1 MAKAT
6 VNKIIS
12 FSCVDGP
19 GNRSAVFLQGCGFDC
34 RYCHNPE
41 TIHACIHCGEC
52 VKYCK
57 PGALTLV
64 EETVRQTDEQGVCCG
79 DAGVVC
85 FGGGVMPEVSDG
97 LPGLRSADRGTG
109 RKRVHYDITKC
120 VFCDE
125 CFRHCPHGASA
136 RTREL
141 TAEQVMQEV
150 RRNLPFIRGITVSG
164 GECTLWRDFL
174 LELLSLAKAEGL
186 GTLLDSNG
194 SYEFSKDSK
203 LMSVTDG
210 VMLDVKAWSREDH
223 LRVTGRDNACVLRN
237 LEWLAHAGKLAEV
250 RTVVVPELFDCRQ
263 TVREVSALLAELGCL
278 DARYKIIRYR
288 PMGVREQYK
297 DLTPPT
303 EDLLQ
308 ELTDIAAGYGLRDVV
323 IV

>member
-19 GNRSAVFLQGCGFDC
+19 GNRSAVFLQGCSFDC

-64 EETVRQTDEQGVCCG
+64 EECGQTQTDAETDIRCKVAECG
-79 DAGVVC
+79 K
-85 FGGGVMPEVSDG
+85 
-97 LPGLRSADRGTG
+97 G
-109 RKRVHYDITKC
+109 RTRVHYDIAKC

-141 TAEQVMQEV
+141 TAEQVMREV
-150 RRNLPFIRGITVSG
+150 RRNMPFIRGITVSG

-174 LELLSLAKAEGL
+174 TELLSLAKAEGL

-194 SYEFSKDSK
+194 SYEFSEDPE
-203 LMSVTDG
+203 LMAVTDG

-237 LEWLAHAGKLAEV
+237 LEWLAHEGKLTEV

-263 TVREVSALLAELGCL
+263 TVREVSALLASLACL

-297 DLTPPT
+297 GLTPPT
-303 EDLLQ
+303 EELLQ
-308 ELTDIAAGYGLRDVV
+308 ELAGVAAGYGLRDVV
-323 IV
+323 VI

>member
-52 VKYCK
+52 VKYCRT
-57 PGALTLV
+57 GALTLV
-64 EETVRQTDEQGVCCG
+64 EECDQTQTDAETDIGHK
-79 DAGVVC
+79 A
-85 FGGGVMPEVSDG
+85 
-97 LPGLRSADRGTG
+97 ADRGTG

-141 TAEQVMQEV
+141 TAEQVMCEV
-150 RRNLPFIRGITVSG
+150 RRNMPFIRGITVSG

-174 LELLSLAKAEGL
+174 TELLALARAEGL

-194 SYEFSKDSK
+194 SYEFSKDPE
-203 LMSVTDG
+203 LMAVTDG
-210 VMLDVKAWSREDH
+210 VMLDVKAWDREDH

-237 LEWLAHAGKLAEV
+237 LEWLARERKLTEV
-250 RTVVVPELFDCRQ
+250 RTVAVPELFDCRQ

-297 DLTPPT
+297 SLMPPT

-308 ELTDIAAGYGLRDVV
+308 ELAGIAAGYGLRDVV
-323 IV
+323 VI

>member
-12 FSCVDGP
+12 FSSVDGP
-19 GNRSAVFLQGCGFDC
+19 GNRTAVFLQGCGFDC

-64 EETVRQTDEQGVCCG
+64 EENVR
-79 DAGVVC
+79 A
-85 FGGGVMPEVSDG
+85 
-97 LPGLRSADRGTG
+97 ADQRTG

-141 TAEQVMQEV
+141 TAEQVMREV
-150 RRNLPFIRGITVSG
+150 RRNKPFIRGITVSG

-194 SYEFSKDSK
+194 SYAFSEDPE
-203 LMSVTDG
+203 LMAVTDG
-210 VMLDVKAWSREDH
+210 VMLDVKAWSREEH
-223 LRVTGRDNACVLRN
+223 LRVTGQDNACVLRN
-237 LEWLAHAGKLAEV
+237 LEWLAAAGKLTEV

-263 TVREVSALLAELGCL
+263 TVREVSALLAGLGCL

-288 PMGVREQYK
+288 PMGVREEYK
-297 DLTPPT
+297 SLTPPT
-303 EDLLQ
+303 EEFLQ
-308 ELTDIAAGYGLRDVV
+308 KLVGVAVGYGLSDVV
-323 IV
+323 VV

>member
-1 MAKAT
+1 MTRAT

-12 FSCVDGP
+12 FSSVDGP

-64 EETVRQTDEQGVCCG
+64 EETVCQTNEQGVSYG
-79 DAGVVC
+79 DTGAAC
-85 FGGGVMPEVSDG
+85 FGGGVMSEVNN
-97 LPGLRSADRGTG
+97 GLRGLRAGDRGTG

-141 TAEQVMQEV
+141 TAEQVMREV
-150 RRNLPFIRGITVSG
+150 RRNIPFIRGITVSG

-174 LELLSLAKAEGL
+174 LELLGLAKAEGL

-194 SYEFSKDSK
+194 SYDFSKDPG
-203 LMSVTDG
+203 LMAVTDG
-210 VMLDVKAWSREDH
+210 VMLDVKAWDREDH
-223 LRVTGRDNACVLRN
+223 LRVTGQDNGCVLRN
-237 LEWLAHAGKLAEV
+237 LEWLAREGKLTEV
-250 RTVVVPELFDCRQ
+250 RTVVVPELFDCRR
-263 TVREVSALLAELGCL
+263 TVQKVSALLAGLGCT
-278 DARYKIIRYR
+278 DARYKFIRYR
-288 PMGVREQYK
+288 PMGVREEYK
-297 DLTPPT
+297 SLTPPT
-303 EDLLQ
+303 EELLQ
-308 ELTDIAAGYGLRDVV
+308 ELAGIAAGYGLNDVV
-323 IV
+323 VI